1 MRQFGHKLRTLRI
14 QRGLSLRRLASDLG
28 LATHSHLDRIE
39 RGLSQPSPALILR
52 IAEYFGVSTDDLMN
66 DGRTIGSES

>member
-1 MRQFGHKLRTLRI
+1 MKQFGHKLKTLRL

-28 LATHSHLDRIE
+28 LATHSHLDRVE

-52 IAEYFGVSTDDLMN
+52 IAEYFGVTTDDLMQDERN
-66 DGRTIGSES
+66 QET